1 MNDYKSIYERLHRLC
16 AKIESEPPT
25 SAKGENARG
34 QLCDMALD
42 LLQDLAEDHRKRFE
56 AGYKMYLM
64 ETLLMFFDCDSAPPP
79 WAREA
84 LSDATRSD
92 PKSWDDV
99 FGKPVKRN
107 ADQAIMAVEEGMK
120 LCAEGYKR
128 DDNQLF
134 PALAER
140 INKARG
146 TNISAGTAKNRFY
159 SIPRALAPFYSPES
173 KIDAE
178 SRRYVGIIIYSVE
191 FLKK

>member
-1 MNDYKSIYERLHRLC
+1 
-16 AKIESEPPT
+16 
-25 SAKGENARG
+25 
-34 QLCDMALD
+34 MALD

-92 PKSWDDV
+92 PKSWDDA

-128 DDNQLF
+128 DDKLF

-159 SIPRALAPFYSPES
+159 SIPRALAPFYSPKAKS
-173 KIDAE
+173 MRL
-178 SRRYVGIIIYSVE
+178 RRYVGIIIYSIE